1 MRRRAISAKIL
12 AIRGTAIVNPHSP
25 PLLMR
30 FMIVVACVTLATRV
44 RCSLPLRTC
53 FQTVFVRWTAGQISF
68 PSCSHPIDPG
78 TGVTDFVSP
87 LPFGNAL
94 PMSIG
99 NEDVSSKP
107 SGSCSL
113 PPAKKGK
120 KVKFLCKITP
130 RQRLYGRCGDL
141 TAARLRRLFQR
152 EWPP

>member
-1 MRRRAISAKIL
+1 MCNTSDESPLFSASANL
-12 AIRGTAIVNPHSP
+12 FSDG
-25 PLLMR
+25 
-30 FMIVVACVTLATRV
+30 F
-44 RCSLPLRTC
+44 CSMDGLPNLIEDRSVSDSKA
-53 FQTVFVRWTAGQISF
+53 FAAGQISF

-113 PPAKKGK
+113 PPEKKGK

-152 EWPP
+152 EWPPRIYLKSHY

>member
-1 MRRRAISAKIL
+1 MCNTSDESSLFSASANL
-12 AIRGTAIVNPHSP
+12 FSDGFCSMDGLPSLTEDRSVSDSEAFGT
-25 PLLMR
+25 
-30 FMIVVACVTLATRV
+30 
-44 RCSLPLRTC
+44 
-53 FQTVFVRWTAGQISF
+53 GQISF
-68 PSCSHPIDPG
+68 PSCSHPIDLG

-107 SGSCSL
+107 GGSCSV

-130 RQRLYGRCGDL
+130 CQRLYGRCGDL
-141 TAARLRRLFQR
+141 TAARLRRSIQR
-152 EWPP
+152 EWSPRIYFKSHY